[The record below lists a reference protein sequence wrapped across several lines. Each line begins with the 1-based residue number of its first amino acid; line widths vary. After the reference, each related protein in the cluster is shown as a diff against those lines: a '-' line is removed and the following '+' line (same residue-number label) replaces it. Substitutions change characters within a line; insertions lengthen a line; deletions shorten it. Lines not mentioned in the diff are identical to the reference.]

1 MDLQEKQAKKDAK
14 EKILMMA
21 GLYGLTHNDLTSI
34 GNRLRNQ
41 QIRNAQKAVSDQL
54 MAYEHSYDPKTK
66 TYTVIHQGN
75 VVTAKHDGR
84 KSTSYSSRWEVQIVG
99 PRGKVKFNQ
108 TMGLDDYEIRDWPK
122 KFMVNRDFHL
132 TCLLRRINKG
142 DLPV

>member
-1 MDLQEKQAKKDAK
+1 MDLQEKQAKKEAK

-41 QIRNAQKAVSDQL
+41 QIRNAQKAISDQL

-66 TYTVIHQGN
+66 TYTVKHQNN
-75 VVTAKHDGR
+75 VVTAKMGGIGR
-84 KSTSYSSRWEVQIVG
+84 NSKLWEIQVVG
-99 PRGKVKFNQ
+99 PRGKVKRHQ
-108 TMGLDDYEIRDWPK
+108 TMNLDDWEIRDWPK
-122 KFMVNRDFHL
+122 KFMVNRDFTL